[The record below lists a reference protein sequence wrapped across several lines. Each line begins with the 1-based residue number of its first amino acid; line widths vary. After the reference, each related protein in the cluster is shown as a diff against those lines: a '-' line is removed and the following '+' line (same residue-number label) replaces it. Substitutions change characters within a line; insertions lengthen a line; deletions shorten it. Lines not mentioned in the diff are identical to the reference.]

1 MSPFPQMRD
10 ATGRCI
16 ELLNS
21 ENDPPRSAKPTTPL
35 AFFTPFDRRA
45 RQASSIPAT
54 PELFRANSYDS
65 QEGPPISPITP
76 LDEPGYLYT
85 SSPFGLGTRTLPEY
99 AVERRFSYDVLD
111 RRPSYEAKVCAGP
124 APSSRQGNEE
134 PEKRFP
140 CRFREELGCM
150 KTFTTS
156 GHASR
161 HARIHTN
168 QKSVHCTYDGCDKKF
183 TRADNMKQH
192 LETHFKK
199 QKRATVPRSSP
210 PGSSARRNSAAS
222 RRPPSLSATAR
233 RPAPSRE
240 DLADQQARMA
250 IEAQAYAGV
259 NRLPPYPAPQVPEQ
273 PYYGQVLAAASS
285 PTVPPAAITGL
296 DALVSVA
303 LQQEEP

>member
-1 MSPFPQMRD
+1 MSTFPQMRD

-16 ELLNS
+16 DLLNR
-21 ENDPPRSAKPTTPL
+21 EQDPPRSAKPTPM
-35 AFFTPFDRRA
+35 ASFSPFDRRA
-45 RQASSIPAT
+45 RQTSSIPAT
-54 PELFRANSYDS
+54 PELFRADSYDS
-65 QEGPPISPITP
+65 QEGPGPISPITP
-76 LDEPGYLYT
+76 LDEPGYSYT
-85 SSPFGLGTRTLPEY
+85 SPFGLGTRTLPEY

-124 APSSRQGNEE
+124 APISRQGNEE

-150 KTFTTS
+150 KDFTTS

-161 HARIHTN
+161 HARIHTK

-199 QKRATVPRSSP
+199 QKRATAPRSP
-210 PGSSARRNSAAS
+210 PGSARRNSAAS
-222 RRPPSLSATAR
+222 RRPPSPRSLSSAAR
-233 RPAPSRE
+233 RSAPSRE
-240 DLADQQARMA
+240 DLADQPARMA
-250 IEAQAYAGV
+250 IEAQAYAEV
-259 NRLPPYPAPQVPEQ
+259 NRLPLHPAPQVPER
-273 PYYGQVLAAASS
+273 PYYGQMLAATPS
-285 PTVPPAAITGL
+285 PTMPSAAITGL
-296 DALVSVA
+296 DTLASVA